1 MAKRR
6 RAESPSPSPSTDDSS
21 SSGNR
26 VAKRPKVRNLR
37 GRRGS
42 LQDLPQM
49 PLDVLYMVCFT
60 FEPSYTL
67 FTLYSFQI
75 LSLLDPLDLLHLART
90 SKDFRNLL
98 MSRSSISLWKVAR
111 LNIEGLPDCPPYL
124 SEPAYAN
131 LAFDAHCHVRIFLFN
146 HDLPGLTY
154 LSLKKCLKNGVYE
167 VIWEF
172 RARYCKSCKETRYDC
187 VEYSNG

>member
-90 SKDFRNLL
+90 SKDFRNML
-98 MSRSSISLWKVAR
+98 MSRSSTPFWKEAR
-111 LNIEGLPDCPPYL
+111 RNIERLPDCPPYL

-131 LAFDAHCHVRIFLFN
+131 LAFDAHCHVRICLFKY
-146 HDLPGLTY
+146 DLPG
-154 LSLKKCLKNGVYE
+154 
-167 VIWEF
+167 
-172 RARYCKSCKETRYDC
+172 
-187 VEYSNG
+187 